1 MAASKVA
8 PVLALSLLLLAVAA
22 HGCAPHCSGGGAP
35 VVIPTPTV
43 VVPSYGHGRCPIDA
57 LKLRVCA
64 NVLNGALGV
73 NVGHGPY
80 DCCPLL
86 SGLADVDAAVCLCTA
101 VKANV
106 LGINLNVPVD
116 LKLILNKCG
125 KTCPSD
131 FTC

>member
-8 PVLALSLLLLAVAA
+8 VLLALSLLLLLAVAA
-22 HGCAPHCSGGGAP
+22 RGCAPHCSGGAP
-35 VVIPTPTV
+35 ATPTPP
-43 VVPSYGHGRCPIDA
+43 VVPSYHGHGRCPIDA
-57 LKLRVCA
+57 MKLRVCA

-80 DCCPLL
+80 DCCSLL
-86 SGLADVDAAVCLCTA
+86 QGIADVDAAVCLCTA

-106 LGINLNVPVD
+106 VGLNLKVPVD